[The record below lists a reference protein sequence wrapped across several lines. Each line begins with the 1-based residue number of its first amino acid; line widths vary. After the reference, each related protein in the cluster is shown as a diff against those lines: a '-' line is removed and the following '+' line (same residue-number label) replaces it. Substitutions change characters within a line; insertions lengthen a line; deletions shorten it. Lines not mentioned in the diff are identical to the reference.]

1 MLLNN
6 NLETSRLIIRSWK
19 RTDTDFTLNLWG
31 DRENGKYM
39 SDPARKIR
47 MKIIFKLLRRWRI
60 IRTDII

>member
-31 DRENGKYM
+31 DLENGKYM
-39 SDPARKIR
+39 SDPARENQ
-47 MKIIFKLLRRWRI
+47 
-60 IRTDII
+60 D